1 MSDVAATVKRNRPA
15 FTLVELLTVI
25 GIMALL
31 IGILLPTVISVRRS
45 SERNTVRMSLQTIG
59 MALDAYK
66 ADFGDYPRPP
76 DSQRKYRVLAW
87 ALIGPYDAEP
97 TTGPTDPFTSTPLK
111 DGADGA
117 GFRTVFDKN
126 TGKGG
131 KIWGPYLPTDKF
143 PLTSS
148 ETPSPQQWDLMD
160 RYGRPIEYYPQWR
173 KSRPNLFG
181 KGAVT
186 DAIYDFRQQWQ
197 ADPTAT
203 PSDTYQ
209 GVQYLRK
216 ALGDDDLSD
225 KIDGQEALKETPPF
239 LLISRGA
246 SAQFPDDTTIKTK
259 FEKCD
264 VITNLQH

>member
-1 MSDVAATVKRNRPA
+1 V
-15 FTLVELLTVI
+15 VI

-31 IGILLPTVISVRRS
+31 IAILLPTVISVRRS
-45 SERNTVRMSLQTIG
+45 SERNAVRMSLQTIG

-66 ADFGDYPRPP
+66 ADFGDYPRPSE
-76 DSQRKYRVLAW
+76 SQRKYRVLAW
-87 ALIGPYDAEP
+87 ALIGPFDAAN
-97 TTGPTDPFTSTPLK
+97 GPPDPFNTSTK
-111 DGADGA
+111 MVDGADGP
-117 GFRTVFDKN
+117 GFRTVFDAG

-131 KIWGPYLPTDKF
+131 KVWGPYLTTDKF
-143 PLTSS
+143 PLSNS
-148 ETPSPQQWDLMD
+148 EFPDPQQWDLMD

-173 KSRPNLFG
+173 KARPNLFG

-186 DAIYDFRQQWQ
+186 DAVYDFRQQWQ
-197 ADPTAT
+197 ADPTPT
-203 PSDTYQ
+203 PRDTYQ